1 MKKTESIPTIADAA
15 HQKLFEEFPPVSRE
29 AWEEKIKKD
38 LKGADYRE
46 KLAWK
51 TPEGFE
57 ILPFYRREDI
67 RHLDYLKTKPG
78 SFPFIRG
85 KNPNG
90 NTWDITQHL
99 FEHDPKSAN
108 KEACQALEKGG
119 DALLIKIDIKRPEGA
134 IGGDLYGVN
143 IQTQDDFSQLLNGI
157 DPAKTTLHFQSG
169 MATPAYFAMLV
180 NEASKQKIDL
190 SRVQATFRYD
200 PWAFVLANGYLPKNK
215 NQWVKDAANMVQYC
229 KEHASN
235 IRVLGIDAGLYHEA
249 GASTAQSLAYALAAG
264 NEYLARLTDRGL
276 PVDDIANSIHF
287 SVPVGPSYFM
297 EIAKFRV
304 LRLLWSRI
312 VERYKPSDSSAAATF
327 IQAETADWDK
337 TLYDAH
343 NNMLR
348 STTQAMSAIIGGC
361 DSVAV
366 QPYDHIFNDPN
377 DFSKRIARNTQII
390 LKEESH
396 FDKVADPAA
405 GSYYIEELTDSVAA
419 QAWEHFQ
426 EIEKLGGLFKAAQGG
441 FVQAE
446 IQKTRNNRDQ
456 QIASGRHSFVGTNKY
471 PNPEEDALEKLGA
484 PHTSSA
490 LTTSDES
497 PSIDNDHLLEN
508 LTEAFIKGAHIG
520 DCITALFNFSEEKI
534 IPLETYR
541 GAEAFEELRLA
552 TERHAKESG
561 ETPTVLMIP
570 MGDRRMRK
578 ARATFSS
585 NFFGCAGYNVEE
597 PLGYDS
603 TDEAVSA
610 VQQIKPDIAVLCSSD
625 EQYDNLAPAF
635 CNAIAELD
643 KVPITVVAGYP
654 KESLGTLKDAGVKA
668 FIHLKSN
675 ILEVLKDFHHQ
686 LEIEI

>member
-1 MKKTESIPTIADAA
+1 MEKTESIPSAADAA

-46 KLAWK
+46 KLSWK

-67 RHLDYLKTKPG
+67 QYLKYLKTQPG
-78 SFPFIRG
+78 HFPFIRG

-90 NTWDITQHL
+90 NTWSITQQL
-99 FEHDPKSAN
+99 FEHDPKSTN
-108 KEACQALEKGG
+108 EEARQALGKGAG
-119 DALLIKIDIKRPEGA
+119 ALLIKLDIKRPEGA
-134 IGGDLYGVN
+134 IGGDLYGAN
-143 IQTQDDFSQLLNGI
+143 IQTQEDFSQLLNGI
-157 DPAKTTLHFQSG
+157 DLENTTLHFQSG
-169 MATPAYFAMLV
+169 MATPSYFAMFV
-180 NEASKQKIDL
+180 NEVSKRDVDL
-190 SRVQATFRYD
+190 ARVKATFRYD

-215 NQWVKDAANMVQYC
+215 DQWVEDAAGMVQYC
-229 KEHASN
+229 KEHAPN

-249 GASTAQSLAYALAAG
+249 GTSTAQSLAYALAAG
-264 NEYLARLTDRGL
+264 NEYLAHLTDRDL
-276 PVDDIANSIHF
+276 AVDDITSRIHF
-287 SVPVGPSYFM
+287 SIPIGTSYFM

-312 VERYKPSDSSAAATF
+312 IEQYKPDDPSAAAAY
-327 IQAETADWDK
+327 IHAETADWDK
-337 TLYDAH
+337 TIYDAH

-348 STTQAMSAIIGGC
+348 ATTQAMSAIIGGC
-361 DSVAV
+361 DSVTV
-366 QPYDHIFNDPN
+366 QPFDHIYNDPN
-377 DFSKRIARNTQII
+377 DFSKRIARNVQII

-396 FDKVADPAA
+396 LDKVADPAA
-405 GSYYIEELTDSVAA
+405 GSYYIEELTDSLAA
-419 QAWEHFQ
+419 QTWEHFQ
-426 EIEKLGGLFKAAQGG
+426 EIEKQGGLFKAAQGG

-446 IQKTRNNRDQ
+446 IQKTRNYRDR
-456 QIASGRHSFVGTNKY
+456 QIAGGRHSFVGTNKY
-471 PNPEEDALEKLGA
+471 PNPEEQALGKIGS

-490 LTTSDES
+490 LTTSDER
-497 PSIDNDHLLEN
+497 PSIDNSHLLEN
-508 LTEAFIKGAHIG
+508 LQDAFINGAHIG
-520 DCITALFNFSEEKI
+520 DCIHTLFNFSEEQI

-541 GAEAFEELRLA
+541 GAGAFEDLRLA

-578 ARATFSS
+578 ARAAFSS
-585 NFFGCAGYNVEE
+585 NFFGCAGYKVKES
-597 PLGYDS
+597 LGYNS
-603 TDEAVSA
+603 TEEAVAA
-610 VQQIKPDIAVLCSSD
+610 VKQIKPDIAVLCSSD
-625 EQYDNLAPAF
+625 DQYKTLAPAF
-635 CNAIAELD
+635 CKAVAELD

-654 KESLGTLKDAGVKA
+654 KESLETLKNVGVDT

-675 ILEVLKDFHHQ
+675 ILEVLKDFHQQ